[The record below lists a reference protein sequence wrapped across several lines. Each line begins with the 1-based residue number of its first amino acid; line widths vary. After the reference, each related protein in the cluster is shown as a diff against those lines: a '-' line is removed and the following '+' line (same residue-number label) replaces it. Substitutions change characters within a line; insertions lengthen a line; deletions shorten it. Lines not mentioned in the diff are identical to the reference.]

1 MTVLNTPLISV
12 SELKKSPTKA
22 FQRAKWNQTGVFVI
36 KHDQMLGVLLSLRD
50 YDKIMKEIDELR
62 WKVYNAGI
70 EHNMNITFLIY
81 IQITSFWV
89 QRLTP
94 IRFSITTNLWRKVT
108 N

>member
-22 FQRAKWNQTGVFVI
+22 FQRAKLNQTGVFVI

-70 EHNMNITFLIY
+70 EHNMNNNVPYLYTDYEFLGP
-81 IQITSFWV
+81 TANPNPFFH
-89 QRLTP
+89 TD
-94 IRFSITTNLWRKVT
+94 
-108 N
+108 